1 MAVGQSLLA
10 WLGLRDKRN
19 VPKYGAFDPQPITM
33 KRLFGIGADKAPTKS
48 LDEVSETMDARSA
61 HIDTKVKAI
70 DHELLELKKQM
81 AATKGPGLQR
91 LKQRAM
97 MLLKQ
102 RKVLDSQ
109 CVNLPHVVVAALYS
123 LCLCPCRHL
132 PFFAS
137 VFRRCAS
144 GTASCSSSRSTYSK

>member
-102 RKVLDSQ
+102 RKVLDTQ
-109 CVNLPHVVVAALYS
+109 
-123 LCLCPCRHL
+123 
-132 PFFAS
+132 
-137 VFRRCAS
+137 
-144 GTASCSSSRSTYSK
+144 